1 MQTIKS
7 VLSIIYANELA
18 LLIASVKIW
27 QLATGIIT
35 IGVITNFL
43 SPSVQGLYYTF
54 YSIIAATAIFE
65 LGLHIG
71 IVNFSSRLWS
81 KLSLDTDH
89 RIVGSV
95 DAKKDM
101 SAFMGFFSRWYS
113 LVSIVFAISAIYGG
127 KFFLNQQGYDSPEI
141 INPWVF
147 AAISGALQL
156 LLLPFFS
163 FFEGCQKIATIT
175 KFRLFQAV
183 IDSFILWSTLAL
195 GLELWAIGISL
206 ASRSLLTICFF
217 AYFFQPFFNLLKIN
231 FWGSYFAGKGLLVLM
246 QWKLALQAVAG
257 YLSTSLYVPII
268 FYFDGAEAAGR
279 AGITLQVM
287 WSIQALGHAWIA
299 SRVPEHGMNAVRGN
313 LLTINKQ
320 IHDGILASS
329 FIVGGLGLI
338 FCMSLMLFQ
347 HYGFE
352 FSNRAMEPLHIF
364 IFIFGFVAFQYI
376 HGKNAHVRAFGIEPF
391 FLVNFFGALVTTA
404 FVITFTAYFG
414 LPGAAFGF
422 SASVIFVVLPLTLL
436 IWRSKKSKL
445 K

>member
-1 MQTIKS
+1 
-7 VLSIIYANELA
+7 
-18 LLIASVKIW
+18 
-27 QLATGIIT
+27 
-35 IGVITNFL
+35 
-43 SPSVQGLYYTF
+43 
-54 YSIIAATAIFE
+54 
-65 LGLHIG
+65 
-71 IVNFSSRLWS
+71 
-81 KLSLDTDH
+81 
-89 RIVGSV
+89 
-95 DAKKDM
+95 
-101 SAFMGFFSRWYS
+101 
-113 LVSIVFAISAIYGG
+113 
-127 KFFLNQQGYDSPEI
+127 
-141 INPWVF
+141 
-147 AAISGALQL
+147 
-156 LLLPFFS
+156 
-163 FFEGCQKIATIT
+163 
-175 KFRLFQAV
+175 
-183 IDSFILWSTLAL
+183 
-195 GLELWAIGISL
+195 
-206 ASRSLLTICFF
+206 
-217 AYFFQPFFNLLKIN
+217 
-231 FWGSYFAGKGLLVLM
+231 
-246 QWKLALQAVAG
+246 
-257 YLSTSLYVPII
+257 
-268 FYFDGAEAAGR
+268 
-279 AGITLQVM
+279 M